1 MPSSGGSSLCLL
13 HWQVGSLPLAPPGK
27 PPIVHSCLQI
37 ILDTCDIYIMGF
49 PMCIIHIL
57 ILAQYI
63 SLKSENV
70 R

>member
-1 MPSSGGSSLCLL
+1 MSPALAGGLFTTS
-13 HWQVGSLPLAPPGK
+13 ATGK
-27 PPIVHSCLQI
+27 PPLVHGCLQI
-37 ILDTCDIYIMGF
+37 ILDTCDIHIMGF

-57 ILAQYI
+57 ILVQYI